1 MNEIFE
7 QLAATSSRLEKESI
21 LSQHKDNELLKQVIF
36 LALDPFIQFY
46 IRKIPKYKSCS
57 IPTIGLPVAVY
68 SLSSL
73 YNRTITGNAAIAF
86 LADTLS
92 SLSASD
98 AKVIERIIAKDLK
111 CGASGSTVNKVWP
124 NFIYEYPCMLCSGY
138 EEKLINKIKFPAT
151 VQLKMDGM
159 RFNAIVKDNTVEFR
173 SRNGKEI
180 QLLGYLVDDF
190 IRLAAGKDYVY
201 DGELLVVDDGVIM
214 DRQTGNGILNKAV
227 KGTISTIEASKVNA
241 TVWDVIPYEDF
252 KNSVC
257 RIPYKD
263 RFESLQN
270 VDNINIRLVENT
282 TVASLDEARE
292 LFESYLD
299 KGQEGII
306 LKDSTGI
313 WENKRVKHQIK
324 FKGELECDLR
334 IVGWEEGTG
343 KYTGRL
349 GSLVGESSDGQVRT
363 NVGTGYSD
371 DLRDKIGKEVIGKIM
386 AVKYNARIKDKNSDT
401 DALFLPV
408 FLEIR
413 EDKTEADSGQNIK

>member
-46 IRKIPKYKSCS
+46 IRKIPKYKSSS

-270 VDNINIRLVENT
+270 IDNINIRLVENT
-282 TVASLDEARE
+282 TVVSLDEARE

-306 LKDSTGI
+306 LKDSSGI

-349 GSLVGESSDGQVRT
+349 GSLVGESSEGRVRT
-363 NVGTGYSD
+363 SVGTGYSD

-413 EDKTEADSGQNIK
+413 EDKTEADSGPNIK

>member
-21 LSQHKDNELLKQVIF
+21 LSQHKDNELLKRVIF

-46 IRKIPKYKSCS
+46 IRKIPKYMTDVV
-57 IPTIGLPVAVY
+57 PTRTLDKA
-68 SLSSL
+68 LTDLAEL
-73 YNRTITGNAAIAF
+73 YNRNVTGNSGIDW
-86 LADTLS
+86 LTDILETLS
-92 SLSASD
+92 ADD

-159 RFNAIVKDNTVEFR
+159 RFNAIVKDNNVEFR

-180 QLLGYLVDDF
+180 QLLEFLVDDF
-190 IRLAAGKDYVY
+190 IKLAAGKDCVY

-227 KGTISTIEASKVNA
+227 KGTISASEASKVNA

-282 TVASLDEARE
+282 TVESLDEARE

-371 DLRDKIGKEVIGKIM
+371 ALRDQIGKEVIGKIM
-386 AVKYNARIKDKNSDT
+386 AVKYNARIKDKNSDI

-413 EDKTEADSGQNIK
+413 EDKTEADSGPNIK

>member
-21 LSQHKDNELLKQVIF
+21 LSQHKDDELLKQVIF
-36 LALDPFIQFY
+36 LALDPFTQFY
-46 IRKIPKYKSCS
+46 IRKIPKYESYV
-57 IPTIGLPVAVY
+57 IPTSGLHSAVHL
-68 SLSSL
+68 LSSL
-73 YNRTITGNAAIAF
+73 YNRVITGNAAITF
-86 LADTLS
+86 LTDILS
-92 SLSASD
+92 SLTPSD

-111 CGASGSTVNKVWP
+111 CGASVSTVNKIWP
-124 NFIYEYPCMLCSGY
+124 ELIHEYPCMLCSGY
-138 EEKLINKIKFPAT
+138 DEKLINKIKFPAT

-159 RFNAIVKDNTVEFR
+159 RFNAIVKNNTVEFR

-190 IRLAAGKDYVY
+190 IRLAAGKDCVY
-201 DGELLVVDDGVIM
+201 DGELLVVVDGVIM

-227 KGTISTIEASKVNA
+227 KGTISAIEASKVNA

-252 KNSVC
+252 KNSLC

-292 LFESYLD
+292 LFMSYLD

-313 WENKRVKHQIK
+313 WEDKRVKHQIK

-343 KYTGRL
+343 KYQGRL
-349 GSLVGESSDGQVRT
+349 GSLVGESSEGRVHT
-363 NVGTGYSD
+363 NVGTGFSD
-371 DLRDKIGKEVIGKIM
+371 ALRDQIGKEVIGKIM
-386 AVKYNARIKDKNSDT
+386 AVKYNARIKDKNSDI

-413 EDKTEADSGQNIK
+413 EDKTEADSEYNIK

>member
-46 IRKIPKYKSCS
+46 IRKIPKYKSSS

-413 EDKTEADSGQNIK
+413 EDKTEADSGPNIK

>member
-46 IRKIPKYKSCS
+46 IRKIPKYKSSS

-270 VDNINIRLVENT
+270 IDNINIRLVENT
-282 TVASLDEARE
+282 AVASLDEARE